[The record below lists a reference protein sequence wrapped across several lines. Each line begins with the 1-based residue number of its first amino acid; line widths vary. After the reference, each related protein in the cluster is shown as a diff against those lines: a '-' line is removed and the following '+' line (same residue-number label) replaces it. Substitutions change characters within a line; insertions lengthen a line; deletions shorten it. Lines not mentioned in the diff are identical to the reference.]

1 MQQIFFRGFI
11 IIIISLLTMNV
22 NSQDKTGNKKP
33 AGHPEYVFNGHITR
47 MNKDSSGRELPLSM
61 TEIELR
67 LAIPT
72 DTTSPIHSGGNGAG
86 KSPGGIYLGKTKTDG
101 NGYFT
106 FVFRD
111 EIAPGL
117 ILQISTRD
125 PGITFPGVNY
135 RLPANLTLFT
145 LGEIRAVMQ

>member
-11 IIIISLLTMNV
+11 LFIISFFIMNV
-22 NSQDKTGNKKP
+22 HSQDKTGNNKP
-33 AGHPEYVFNGHITR
+33 SGHPEYVFNGHITR
-47 MNKDSSGRELPLSM
+47 MDNDSSGREYPLSM
-61 TEIELR
+61 TEIQLR
-67 LAIPT
+67 LTVPA
-72 DTTSPIHSGGNGAG
+72 DTTVPIHAAQTRGG
-86 KSPGGIYLGKTKTDG
+86 KPDGGIYLGKTKTDG

-106 FVFRD
+106 FIFRD
-111 EIAPGL
+111 ELAPGL

-145 LGEIRAVMQ
+145 LGEIRAVKR